1 MKVKVH
7 KTVSTVFTLPKP
19 TFFFTC
25 NQSIFTAIDF
35 SIVCKN
41 ETESKMKALY
51 LITYILILSSIVIN
65 AQNKVH
71 IAYIEGEIDLG
82 LAPYIS
88 RVISDAEK
96 DNAEAIIF
104 KINTFGGR
112 VDAAT
117 QIKDAIIGTD
127 LLTIAFI
134 NNRAISAGA
143 LIALSCKKIIMVPG
157 SSIGAATVVNETG
170 EKVGEKYQSYMRSE
184 MRSTAEKNGRRV
196 DIAEGMVDERIIVEG
211 IDDSTT
217 LITLTSEEALK
228 YGIADTLL
236 NNVDEVYAYFNLGN
250 AEKIYQKSNWAEDV
264 VRFLNNPIVSS
275 ILIMIGFFGL
285 IAEIKSPGWGLPGT
299 ASIIAL
305 ALFFGSSYILQ
316 LASVIEILMF
326 VVGLGLLLLEI
337 FVIPGFGVAGIS
349 GIILILASIFLSLVG
364 ADPFL
369 DMNAVSIAIIQLT
382 VALLAALI
390 FIFIL
395 VRYLPQSDLFKKF
408 ILSEEEKAIE
418 GYTSRTNFSEL
429 LGVEGIALTTL
440 RPAGTAEFNG
450 KRIDVVTDSE
460 YIEHGKP
467 IIVTA
472 VEGMR
477 VVVREKKS

>member
-1 MKVKVH
+1 MKKI
-7 KTVSTVFTLPKP
+7 
-19 TFFFTC
+19 
-25 NQSIFTAIDF
+25 Q
-35 SIVCKN
+35 
-41 ETESKMKALY
+41 
-51 LITYILILSSIVIN
+51 LIILFLILSSILLN
-65 AQNKVH
+65 AQKKVY
-71 IAYIEGEIDLG
+71 IAYIDGEIDLG

-88 RVISDAEK
+88 RVVSDAEK
-96 DNAEAIIF
+96 INADAIIF

-143 LIALSCKKIIMVPG
+143 LIALSCKKIVMVPG

-196 DIAEGMVDERIIVEG
+196 DIAEGMVDERIVIPGLV
-211 IDDSTT
+211 DSTQ
-217 LITLTSEEALK
+217 LVTLTSEEALE
-228 YGIADTLL
+228 YGIADTVLQHI
-236 NNVDEVYAYFNLGN
+236 DDVYALFNLQD
-250 AEKIYQKSNWAEDV
+250 AERIDQKSNWAEDV
-264 VRFLNNPIVSS
+264 VRFLNNGIVSS
-275 ILIMIGFFGL
+275 ILIMIGIFGL
-285 IAEIKSPGWGLPGT
+285 MAEIKSPGWGLPGT
-299 ASIIAL
+299 AAIIAL

-316 LASVIEILMF
+316 LASIIEILMF

-349 GIILILASIFLSLVG
+349 GIILIIASIFLSMLG

-369 DMNAVSIAIIQLT
+369 DFNAVSMAIIKLT
-382 VALLAALI
+382 VGFVASLILI
-390 FIFIL
+390 FL
-395 VRYLPQSDLFKKF
+395 VARFLPKSNFFKKF
-408 ILSEEEKAIE
+408 ILSEEEKADE
-418 GYTSRTNFSEL
+418 GFTSRTNLSEL
-429 LGVEGIALTTL
+429 LGVEGIAVTTL
-440 RPAGTAEFNG
+440 RPAGTAEING
-450 KRIDVVTDSE
+450 KRVDVVTDSE

-467 IIVTA
+467 IVVTA

-477 VVVREKKS
+477 IVVREKK